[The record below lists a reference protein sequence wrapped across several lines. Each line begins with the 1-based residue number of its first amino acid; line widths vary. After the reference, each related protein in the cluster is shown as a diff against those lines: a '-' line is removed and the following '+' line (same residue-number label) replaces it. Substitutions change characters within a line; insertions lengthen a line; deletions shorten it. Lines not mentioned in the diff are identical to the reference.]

1 MTPLQV
7 KKVQETPK
15 TKSTERH
22 VSEKKI
28 RGKDKLTESKK
39 EVKSKEVK
47 PKDKKFKELRSSRT
61 KDNKGS
67 TEKDT
72 GKVSG
77 KQRELR
83 HLIESSVGVRFQSG
97 KGNDTSIYEELTT
110 RRRSIKPTT

>member
-1 MTPLQV
+1 VAPVQV

-15 TKSTERH
+15 PKSTERH
-22 VSEKKI
+22 VSEKKLKS
-28 RGKDKLTESKK
+28 KDKLKESKK

-47 PKDKKFKELRSSRT
+47 PKEKKLKELRISKT
-61 KDNKGS
+61 KDKKGS

-77 KQRELR
+77 KQRELK

-110 RRRSIKPTT
+110 RRRSLKPTT